1 LFIFIVAAQLAVLH
15 LNLKG
20 KKRKRIMKIQRKFLI
35 IILSLVIFVGI
46 SSILISRYI
55 ATNIIKQ
62 QTTDNLINTTQSRRN
77 HIETLLGEYKGLTKT
92 LATGI
97 AFRDALNE
105 NIMRAQRID
114 EVNQRIKTVIE
125 THEDICRISILD
137 KEGIIIASSR
147 EGTGIDKSTD
157 EIFLKGKEGVFVED
171 LHLSLFTN
179 KYVLSISAS
188 ILLNNQFVG
197 ILVINFD
204 AEEELFKITTD
215 RTGLGKS
222 GEAYLVNKDGYMI
235 SPSRFTDDVILKQ
248 KVELKHIKELNNT
261 EPSLILLRKVV
272 DIVKDYRGIEVLTV
286 YTHIPE
292 MDWYLFSEIDVK
304 EAFAPIAQLTNT
316 LLLVLVIILFIVIF
330 ISGYTTKTITRPIR
344 MLHEGTEEITK
355 GNLDYK
361 VGTPSPDE
369 VGQLSRA
376 FDEMTVNL
384 KKSKEE
390 LEKYSRNLEEKVEV
404 RTRELSDINQNLEK
418 EIIERKR
425 TEETLNKSQQ
435 ELTSVFKNSPEALIY
450 HDEQGTILKINPR
463 FTEVFGYTLN
473 ELKGR
478 NINEGM
484 IFPRDETKEE
494 SKKITQTV
502 LEKGSVRIEAM
513 RKKKDGTLFPVI
525 ISASPII
532 VKGKSKGI
540 IAIYSDITKE
550 KLAEKE
556 IIKAKKEAELANQA
570 KSAFLASMSHEIR
583 TPINAIIGMGEL
595 MKNTTL
601 NDEQKEYLDML
612 KISADN
618 LLNVINDVLD
628 ISKIESGHI
637 EIEKIEFDLWKLI
650 ESIGITLGVK
660 ASQKKLE
667 LLCYTNPDIPQYIMG
682 DPTRL
687 RQILVNLAGNSLK
700 FTEKGEIA
708 INVETLKREDDK
720 ILLHFTVKDTGIGIP
735 KEKQAK
741 IFESFSQVDSST
753 TRKYGG
759 TGLGLS
765 ICKQL
770 VELMGGKIWVESEA
784 NKGSTFHLTL
794 PSVVVKKPEGREEE
808 IVPLEI
814 KNLRV
819 LIVDDNYT
827 NRMILR
833 EIVSLWGALPK
844 EVEDG
849 FSALRELKSAC
860 KRSKPYQLILLDK
873 NMPEM
878 DGFELIKKIRK
889 ILEYKKTPIV
899 MLSSDRG
906 VADLKKIEELSISDF
921 ILKPIRRS
929 RLYNAIVKAIVK
941 ETSKSVVKKY
951 DIGSAIKDKL
961 FKVLLAEDNLI
972 NQKLTVRLL
981 EKQGWQISVANNGS
995 EVLNLLDKNR
1005 FDFILM
1011 DVQMPEMDGIEAT
1024 KEIRKREKETG
1035 KHIPIIALTANAFEE
1050 DKKKCLE
1057 AGMDEYATKP
1067 IKINKIFSIIEKIF
1081 IKFKKTT

>member
-1 LFIFIVAAQLAVLH
+1 
-15 LNLKG
+15 
-20 KKRKRIMKIQRKFLI
+20 MKIQRKFQI
-35 IILSLVIFVGI
+35 IALSLLTVVSIT
-46 SSILISRYI
+46 SILISRNVS
-55 ATNIIKQ
+55 TNTIKQ
-62 QTTDNLINTTQSRRN
+62 QITNNLINTTQSRAK
-77 HIETLLGEYKGLTKT
+77 HIETLLGQYKELTEMM
-92 LATGI
+92 ATGTSY
-97 AFRDALNE
+97 RDAVDE
-105 NIMRAQRID
+105 SIDYTRRI
-114 EVNQRIKTVIE
+114 EKVNQRIKTIIKTRKE
-125 THEDICRISILD
+125 ISRMRIVD
-137 KEGIIIASSR
+137 KEGIVIASSH
-147 EGTGIDKSTD
+147 EDIGMDKSTH
-157 EIFLKGKEGVFVED
+157 EIFLKGKEGVFVGD
-171 LHLSLFTN
+171 LHLSSFTH
-179 KYVLSISAS
+179 KYVLSVSAP
-188 ILLNNQFVG
+188 ILLNNQFAGV
-197 ILVINFD
+197 LVINFD
-204 AEEELFKITTD
+204 AEKELFHITTD
-215 RTGLGKS
+215 RTGLGET

-235 SPSRFTDDVILKQ
+235 SPSRFINNVILKQ
-248 KVELKHIKELNNT
+248 KVVLRDIEEESPT
-261 EPSLILLRKVV
+261 EPSDILPKEEVE
-272 DIVKDYRGIEVLTV
+272 IIKDYRGVEVLIV
-286 YTHIPE
+286 HTHVPE
-292 MDWYLFSEIDVK
+292 MGWHLIAEIDTQ
-304 EAFAPIAQLTNT
+304 EAFTPVTQLTNI
-316 LLLVLVIILFIVIF
+316 LLLIFAIILFISIF
-330 ISGYTTKTITRPIR
+330 ISSVISRTITRPLR
-344 MLHEGTEEITK
+344 RLHEGTEEITK

-376 FDEMTVNL
+376 FDEMTTNL
-384 KKSKEE
+384 KKSREE
-390 LEKYSRNLEEKVEV
+390 LEDYSRNLEEKIEV
-404 RTRELSDINQNLEK
+404 RTRELSDINQDLEK
-418 EIIERKR
+418 EIIERKQI
-425 TEETLNKSQQ
+425 EETLNKSQQ
-435 ELTSVFKNSPEALIY
+435 ELTSVFKSSPESLIY

-473 ELKGR
+473 ELEGR

-484 IFPRDETKEE
+484 IFPRDKTKEE
-494 SKKITQTV
+494 SNKITQTV
-502 LEKGSVRIEAM
+502 FEKGLVRIETI
-513 RKKKDGTLFPVI
+513 RKKKDGTLFPVV

-532 VKGKSKGI
+532 IKGKSKGI

-583 TPINAIIGMGEL
+583 TPMNAIIGMGEL

-612 KISADN
+612 RISADN

-637 EIEKIEFDLWKLI
+637 EIEKIEFNLWELI
-650 ESIGITLGVK
+650 ESIGVTLGIK

-667 LLCYTNPDIPQYIMG
+667 LLCYSNPDVPQYVMG

-687 RQILVNLAGNSLK
+687 RQILINLAGNSLK

-708 INVETLKREDDK
+708 INVKILKREDEK
-720 ILLHFTVKDTGIGIP
+720 VSLHFTVKDTGIGIP

-770 VELMGGKIWVESEA
+770 AELMGGKIWVESEVS
-784 NKGSTFHLTL
+784 KGSTFHFTL
-794 PSVVVKKPEGREEE
+794 PSVVVEKPEGREEKIE
-808 IVPLEI
+808 SPEI

-844 EVEDG
+844 EAEDG
-849 FSALRELKSAC
+849 SSALEELKFAID
-860 KRSKPYQLILLDK
+860 RSKPYQLILSDK
-873 NMPEM
+873 NMPGM
-878 DGFELIKKIRK
+878 DGFELIKKIRE
-889 ILEYKKTPIV
+889 IPEHKKVPIII
-899 MLSSDRG
+899 LSSDRG
-906 VADLKKIEELSISDF
+906 ESDLKKIKELSISDF
-921 ILKPIRRS
+921 ILKPVRRS
-929 RLYNAIVKAIVK
+929 RLYNAIVKVIVK

-981 EKQGWQISVANNGS
+981 EKQGWQISVANNGN
-995 EVLNLLDKNR
+995 EVLNLLDKNK

-1024 KEIRKREKETG
+1024 REIRKREEETG
-1035 KHIPIIALTANAFEE
+1035 KHVPIIALTANAFKE

-1067 IKINKIFSIIEKIF
+1067 IKINEIFSVIEKIF

>member
-1 LFIFIVAAQLAVLH
+1 ML
-15 LNLKG
+15 
-20 KKRKRIMKIQRKFLI
+20 
-35 IILSLVIFVGI
+35 
-46 SSILISRYI
+46 SILIAVGITSILITRNVSS
-55 ATNIIKQ
+55 NIIKQ
-62 QTTDNLINTTQSRRN
+62 QITNNLINTTQSRSK
-77 HIETLLGEYKGLTKT
+77 HIETLLGEYKELTKMV
-92 LATGI
+92 ASGI
-97 AFRDALNE
+97 SFRDALNE
-105 NIMRAQRID
+105 NIIRAQRID
-114 EVNQRIKTVIE
+114 EVNQRIKTIIE
-125 THEDICRISILD
+125 THEEISRISILD

-157 EIFLKGKEGVFVED
+157 EIFLKGKESAFISD

-179 KYVLSISAS
+179 KYVLSVSAP
-188 ILLNNQFVG
+188 ILLNKQFAG
-197 ILVINFD
+197 ILIINFD
-204 AEEELFKITTD
+204 ADKELFQVTIN
-215 RTGLGKS
+215 RTGLGQT

-235 SPSRFTDDVILKQ
+235 SPSRFIDEVILKQ
-248 KVELKHIKELNNT
+248 KVD
-261 EPSLILLRKVV
+261 LRYIEHFESSDTPPKAEI
-272 DIVKDYRGIEVLTV
+272 DTVKDYRGIEVLSV
-286 YTHIPE
+286 DIHLPE
-292 MDWYLFSEIDVK
+292 MDWCLIAEIDTQ
-304 EAFAPIAQLTNT
+304 EAFAPITQLTNT
-316 LLLVLVIILFIVIF
+316 LFLILVIILFIVIF
-330 ISGYTTKTITRPIR
+330 ISSFASRTFTRPLRI
-344 MLHEGTEEITK
+344 LHEGTEEITK
-355 GNLDYK
+355 GNLDFK
-361 VGTPSPDE
+361 VGIPSSDE

-390 LEKYSRNLEEKVEV
+390 LEKYSRNLEKKVEV

-418 EIIERKR
+418 EIIERKQI
-425 TEETLNKSQQ
+425 EETLNKSQQ

-849 FSALRELKSAC
+849 FSVLRELKSAC

-878 DGFELIKKIRK
+878 DGFELIKKIRE

-906 VADLKKIEELSISDF
+906 AADLKKIEELSISDF

-941 ETSKSVVKKY
+941 ETSKDVVKKY
-951 DIGSAIKDKL
+951 DIGSAIKDRF

-981 EKQGWQISVANNGS
+981 EKQGWQISVATNGS

-1011 DVQMPEMDGIEAT
+1011 DVQMPEMDGIEAS

-1035 KHIPIIALTANAFEE
+1035 THIPIIALTANAFEE

-1067 IKINKIFSIIEKIF
+1067 VKVNEIFSIIEKIF
-1081 IKFKKTT
+1081 IKFKRTT

>member
-1 LFIFIVAAQLAVLH
+1 
-15 LNLKG
+15 
-20 KKRKRIMKIQRKFLI
+20 MKIQRKFQI
-35 IILSLVIFVGI
+35 IALSLLTVVSIT
-46 SSILISRYI
+46 SILISRNVS
-55 ATNIIKQ
+55 TNTIKQ
-62 QTTDNLINTTQSRRN
+62 QITNNLINTTQSRAK
-77 HIETLLGEYKGLTKT
+77 HIETLLGQYKELTEMM
-92 LATGI
+92 ATGTSY
-97 AFRDALNE
+97 RDAVDE
-105 NIMRAQRID
+105 SIDYTRRI
-114 EVNQRIKTVIE
+114 EKVNQRIKTIIKTRKE
-125 THEDICRISILD
+125 ISRMRIVD
-137 KEGIIIASSR
+137 KEGIVIASSH
-147 EGTGIDKSTD
+147 EDIGMDKSTH
-157 EIFLKGKEGVFVED
+157 EIFLKGKEGVFVGD
-171 LHLSLFTN
+171 LHLSSFTH
-179 KYVLSISAS
+179 KYVLSVSAP
-188 ILLNNQFVG
+188 ILLNNQFAGV
-197 ILVINFD
+197 LVINFD
-204 AEEELFKITTD
+204 AEKELFHITTD
-215 RTGLGKS
+215 RTGLGET

-235 SPSRFTDDVILKQ
+235 SPSRFINNVILKQ
-248 KVELKHIKELNNT
+248 KVVLRDIEEESPT
-261 EPSLILLRKVV
+261 EPSDILPKEEVE
-272 DIVKDYRGIEVLTV
+272 IIKDYRGVEVLIV
-286 YTHIPE
+286 HTHVPE
-292 MDWYLFSEIDVK
+292 MGWHLIAEIDTQ
-304 EAFAPIAQLTNT
+304 EAFTPVTQLTNI
-316 LLLVLVIILFIVIF
+316 LLLIFAIILFISIF
-330 ISGYTTKTITRPIR
+330 ISSVISRTITRPLR
-344 MLHEGTEEITK
+344 RLHEGTEEITK

-376 FDEMTVNL
+376 FDEMTTNL
-384 KKSKEE
+384 KKSREE
-390 LEKYSRNLEEKVEV
+390 LEDYSRNLEEKIEV
-404 RTRELSDINQNLEK
+404 RTRELSDINQDLEK
-418 EIIERKR
+418 EIIERKQI
-425 TEETLNKSQQ
+425 EETLNKSQQ
-435 ELTSVFKNSPEALIY
+435 ELTSVFKSSPESLIY

-473 ELKGR
+473 ELEGR

-484 IFPRDETKEE
+484 IFPRDKTKEE

-502 LEKGSVRIEAM
+502 LEKGLIRIETI
-513 RKKKDGTLFPVI
+513 RKKKDGTLFPVV

-532 VKGKSKGI
+532 IKGKSKGI

-583 TPINAIIGMGEL
+583 TPMNAIIGMGEL

-612 KISADN
+612 RISADN

-637 EIEKIEFDLWKLI
+637 EIEKIEFNLWELI
-650 ESIGITLGVK
+650 ESIGVTLGIK

-667 LLCYTNPDIPQYIMG
+667 LLCYSNPDVPQYVMG

-687 RQILVNLAGNSLK
+687 RQILINLAGNSLK

-708 INVETLKREDDK
+708 INVKILKREDEK
-720 ILLHFTVKDTGIGIP
+720 VSLHFTVKDTGIGIP

-770 VELMGGKIWVESEA
+770 AEQMGGKIWVESEVS
-784 NKGSTFHLTL
+784 KGSTFHFTL
-794 PSVVVKKPEGREEE
+794 PSVVVEKPEGREEKIE
-808 IVPLEI
+808 SPEI

-844 EVEDG
+844 EAEDG
-849 FSALRELKSAC
+849 SSALEELKFAID
-860 KRSKPYQLILLDK
+860 RSKPYQLILSDK
-873 NMPEM
+873 NMPGM
-878 DGFELIKKIRK
+878 DGFELIKKIRE
-889 ILEYKKTPIV
+889 IPEHKKVPIII
-899 MLSSDRG
+899 LSSDRG
-906 VADLKKIEELSISDF
+906 ESDLKKIKELSISDF
-921 ILKPIRRS
+921 ILKPVRRS
-929 RLYNAIVKAIVK
+929 RLYNAIVKVIVK

-981 EKQGWQISVANNGS
+981 EKQGWQISVANNGN
-995 EVLNLLDKNR
+995 EVLNLLDKNK

-1024 KEIRKREKETG
+1024 REIRKREEETG
-1035 KHIPIIALTANAFEE
+1035 KHVPIIALTANAFKE

-1067 IKINKIFSIIEKIF
+1067 IKINEIFSVIEKIF

>member
-1 LFIFIVAAQLAVLH
+1 
-15 LNLKG
+15 
-20 KKRKRIMKIQRKFLI
+20 
-35 IILSLVIFVGI
+35 
-46 SSILISRYI
+46 
-55 ATNIIKQ
+55 
-62 QTTDNLINTTQSRRN
+62 
-77 HIETLLGEYKGLTKT
+77 
-92 LATGI
+92 
-97 AFRDALNE
+97 
-105 NIMRAQRID
+105 
-114 EVNQRIKTVIE
+114 
-125 THEDICRISILD
+125 
-137 KEGIIIASSR
+137 
-147 EGTGIDKSTD
+147 
-157 EIFLKGKEGVFVED
+157 
-171 LHLSLFTN
+171 
-179 KYVLSISAS
+179 
-188 ILLNNQFVG
+188 
-197 ILVINFD
+197 
-204 AEEELFKITTD
+204 
-215 RTGLGKS
+215 
-222 GEAYLVNKDGYMI
+222 MI
-235 SPSRFTDDVILKQ
+235 SPSRFINNVILKQ
-248 KVELKHIKELNNT
+248 KVVLRDIEEESPT
-261 EPSLILLRKVV
+261 EPSDILPKEEVE
-272 DIVKDYRGIEVLTV
+272 IIKDYRGVEVLIV
-286 YTHIPE
+286 HTHVPE
-292 MDWYLFSEIDVK
+292 MGWHLIAEIDTQ
-304 EAFAPIAQLTNT
+304 EAFTPVTQLTNI
-316 LLLVLVIILFIVIF
+316 LLLIFAIILFISIF
-330 ISGYTTKTITRPIR
+330 ISSVISRTITRPLR
-344 MLHEGTEEITK
+344 RLHEGTEEITK

-376 FDEMTVNL
+376 FDEMTTNL
-384 KKSKEE
+384 KKSREE
-390 LEKYSRNLEEKVEV
+390 LEDYSRNLEEKIEV
-404 RTRELSDINQNLEK
+404 RTRELSDINQDLEK
-418 EIIERKR
+418 EIIERKQI
-425 TEETLNKSQQ
+425 EETLNKSQQ
-435 ELTSVFKNSPEALIY
+435 ELTSVFKSSPESLIY

-473 ELKGR
+473 ELEGR

-484 IFPRDETKEE
+484 IFPRDKTKEE

-502 LEKGSVRIEAM
+502 LEKGLIRIETI
-513 RKKKDGTLFPVI
+513 RKKKDGTLFPVV

-532 VKGKSKGI
+532 IKGKSKGI

-583 TPINAIIGMGEL
+583 TPMNAIIGMGEL

-612 KISADN
+612 RISADN

-637 EIEKIEFDLWKLI
+637 EIEKIEFNLWELI
-650 ESIGITLGVK
+650 ESIGVTLGIK

-667 LLCYTNPDIPQYIMG
+667 LLCYSNPDVPQYVMG

-687 RQILVNLAGNSLK
+687 RQILINLAGNSLK

-708 INVETLKREDDK
+708 INVKILKREDEK
-720 ILLHFTVKDTGIGIP
+720 VSLHFTVKDTGIGIP

-770 VELMGGKIWVESEA
+770 AELMGGKIWVESEVS
-784 NKGSTFHLTL
+784 KGSTFHFTL
-794 PSVVVKKPEGREEE
+794 PSVVVEKPEGREEKIE
-808 IVPLEI
+808 SPEI

-844 EVEDG
+844 EAEDG
-849 FSALRELKSAC
+849 SSALEELKFAID
-860 KRSKPYQLILLDK
+860 RSKPYQLILSDK
-873 NMPEM
+873 NMPGM
-878 DGFELIKKIRK
+878 DGFELIKKIRE
-889 ILEYKKTPIV
+889 IPEHKKVPIII
-899 MLSSDRG
+899 LSSDRG
-906 VADLKKIEELSISDF
+906 ESDLKKIKELSISDF
-921 ILKPIRRS
+921 ILKPVRRS
-929 RLYNAIVKAIVK
+929 RLYNAIVKVIVK

-981 EKQGWQISVANNGS
+981 EKQGWQISVANNGN
-995 EVLNLLDKNR
+995 EVLNLLDKNK

-1024 KEIRKREKETG
+1024 REIRKREEETG
-1035 KHIPIIALTANAFEE
+1035 KHVPIIALTANAFKE

-1067 IKINKIFSIIEKIF
+1067 IKINEIFSVIEKIF

>member
-1 LFIFIVAAQLAVLH
+1 
-15 LNLKG
+15 
-20 KKRKRIMKIQRKFLI
+20 
-35 IILSLVIFVGI
+35 
-46 SSILISRYI
+46 
-55 ATNIIKQ
+55 
-62 QTTDNLINTTQSRRN
+62 
-77 HIETLLGEYKGLTKT
+77 
-92 LATGI
+92 
-97 AFRDALNE
+97 
-105 NIMRAQRID
+105 
-114 EVNQRIKTVIE
+114 
-125 THEDICRISILD
+125 LD
-137 KEGIIIASSR
+137 
-147 EGTGIDKSTD
+147 
-157 EIFLKGKEGVFVED
+157 
-171 LHLSLFTN
+171 
-179 KYVLSISAS
+179 
-188 ILLNNQFVG
+188 
-197 ILVINFD
+197 
-204 AEEELFKITTD
+204 
-215 RTGLGKS
+215 
-222 GEAYLVNKDGYMI
+222 
-235 SPSRFTDDVILKQ
+235 
-248 KVELKHIKELNNT
+248 
-261 EPSLILLRKVV
+261 
-272 DIVKDYRGIEVLTV
+272 
-286 YTHIPE
+286 
-292 MDWYLFSEIDVK
+292 
-304 EAFAPIAQLTNT
+304 
-316 LLLVLVIILFIVIF
+316 
-330 ISGYTTKTITRPIR
+330 
-344 MLHEGTEEITK
+344 
-355 GNLDYK
+355 
-361 VGTPSPDE
+361 
-369 VGQLSRA
+369 
-376 FDEMTVNL
+376 
-384 KKSKEE
+384 E
-390 LEKYSRNLEEKVEV
+390 LE
-404 RTRELSDINQNLEK
+404 
-418 EIIERKR
+418 
-425 TEETLNKSQQ
+425 
-435 ELTSVFKNSPEALIY
+435 
-450 HDEQGTILKINPR
+450 
-463 FTEVFGYTLN
+463 
-473 ELKGR
+473 GR

-484 IFPRDETKEE
+484 IFPGDKTKEE

-502 LEKGSVRIEAM
+502 LEKGSVRIEAI

-540 IAIYSDITKE
+540 IATYSDITKE

-556 IIKAKKEAELANQA
+556 IIKARNEAELANQA

-583 TPINAIIGMGEL
+583 TPMNAIIGMGEL

-612 KISADN
+612 RISADN

-650 ESIGITLGVK
+650 ESIGVTLGIK

-667 LLCYTNPDIPQYIMG
+667 LLCYTNPDVPRYIMG

-687 RQILVNLAGNSLK
+687 RQILINLAGNSLK

-708 INVETLKREDDK
+708 INVKILKREDDK
-720 ILLHFTVKDTGIGIP
+720 VSLHFTVKDTGIGIP

-770 VELMGGKIWVESEA
+770 AELMGGKIWVESEVS
-784 NKGSTFHLTL
+784 KGSTFHLTL
-794 PSVVVKKPEGREEE
+794 PSVVVEKPEGSEEKIE
-808 IVPLEI
+808 SLEI

-844 EVEDG
+844 EAEDG
-849 FSALRELKSAC
+849 FSALEELKFAID
-860 KRSKPYQLILLDK
+860 RNKPYQLILSDK

-878 DGFELIKKIRK
+878 DGFELIKKIRE
-889 ILEYKKTPIV
+889 IPEYKKVPIII
-899 MLSSDRG
+899 LSSDRG
-906 VADLKKIEELSISDF
+906 EADFKKIEELSISNF
-921 ILKPIRRS
+921 ILKPVRRS
-929 RLYNAIVKAIVK
+929 RLYNAIVKGIVK

-951 DIGSAIKDKL
+951 DIGSALKNKL

-981 EKQGWQISVANNGS
+981 EKQGWQATVANNGK
-995 EVLNLLDKNR
+995 EVLDLLDNNK

-1011 DVQMPEMDGIEAT
+1011 DVQMPEMDGIEAAS
-1024 KEIRKREKETG
+1024 EIRKREKETG

-1067 IKINKIFSIIEKIF
+1067 IKINELFSIIEKIF

>member
-1 LFIFIVAAQLAVLH
+1 
-15 LNLKG
+15 
-20 KKRKRIMKIQRKFLI
+20 MKIQRKFQI
-35 IILSLVIFVGI
+35 IALSLLTVVSIT
-46 SSILISRYI
+46 SILISRNVS
-55 ATNIIKQ
+55 TNTIKQ
-62 QTTDNLINTTQSRRN
+62 QITNNLINTTQSRAK
-77 HIETLLGEYKGLTKT
+77 HIETLLGQYKELTEMM
-92 LATGI
+92 ATGTSY
-97 AFRDALNE
+97 RDAVDE
-105 NIMRAQRID
+105 SIDYTRRI
-114 EVNQRIKTVIE
+114 EKVNQRIKTIIKTRKE
-125 THEDICRISILD
+125 ISRMRIVD
-137 KEGIIIASSR
+137 KEGIVIASSH
-147 EGTGIDKSTD
+147 EDIGMDKSTH
-157 EIFLKGKEGVFVED
+157 EIFLKGKEGVFVGD
-171 LHLSLFTN
+171 LHLSSFTH
-179 KYVLSISAS
+179 KYVLSVSAP
-188 ILLNNQFVG
+188 ILLNNQFAGV
-197 ILVINFD
+197 LVINFD
-204 AEEELFKITTD
+204 AEKELFHITTD
-215 RTGLGKS
+215 CTGLGET

-235 SPSRFTDDVILKQ
+235 SPSRFINNVILKQ
-248 KVELKHIKELNNT
+248 KVVLRDIEEESPT
-261 EPSLILLRKVV
+261 EPSDILPKEEVE
-272 DIVKDYRGIEVLTV
+272 IIKDYRGVEVLIV
-286 YTHIPE
+286 HTHVPE
-292 MDWYLFSEIDVK
+292 MGWHLIAEIDTQ
-304 EAFAPIAQLTNT
+304 EAFTPVTQLTNI
-316 LLLVLVIILFIVIF
+316 LLLIFAIILFISIF
-330 ISGYTTKTITRPIR
+330 ISSVISRTITRPLR
-344 MLHEGTEEITK
+344 RLHEGTEEITK

-376 FDEMTVNL
+376 FDEMTTNL
-384 KKSKEE
+384 KKSREE
-390 LEKYSRNLEEKVEV
+390 LEDYSRNLEEKIEV
-404 RTRELSDINQNLEK
+404 RTRELSDINQDLEK
-418 EIIERKR
+418 EIIERKQI
-425 TEETLNKSQQ
+425 EETLNKSQQ
-435 ELTSVFKNSPEALIY
+435 ELTSVFKSSPESLIY

-473 ELKGR
+473 ELEGR

-484 IFPRDETKEE
+484 IFPRDKTKEE

-502 LEKGSVRIEAM
+502 LEKGLIRIETI
-513 RKKKDGTLFPVI
+513 RKKKDGTLFPVV

-532 VKGKSKGI
+532 IKGKSKGI

-583 TPINAIIGMGEL
+583 TPMNAIIGMGEL

-612 KISADN
+612 RISADN

-637 EIEKIEFDLWKLI
+637 EIEKIEFNLWELI
-650 ESIGITLGVK
+650 ESIGVTLGIK

-667 LLCYTNPDIPQYIMG
+667 LLCYSNPDVPQYVMG

-687 RQILVNLAGNSLK
+687 RQILINLAGNSLK

-708 INVETLKREDDK
+708 INVKILKREDEK
-720 ILLHFTVKDTGIGIP
+720 VSLHFTVKDTGIGIP

-770 VELMGGKIWVESEA
+770 AEQMGGKIWVESEVS
-784 NKGSTFHLTL
+784 KGSTFHFTL
-794 PSVVVKKPEGREEE
+794 PSVVVEKPEGREEKIE
-808 IVPLEI
+808 SPEI

-844 EVEDG
+844 EAEDG
-849 FSALRELKSAC
+849 SSALEELKFAID
-860 KRSKPYQLILLDK
+860 RSKPYQLILSDK
-873 NMPEM
+873 NMPGM
-878 DGFELIKKIRK
+878 DGFELIKKIRE
-889 ILEYKKTPIV
+889 IPEHKKVPIII
-899 MLSSDRG
+899 LSSDRG
-906 VADLKKIEELSISDF
+906 ESDLKKIKELSISDF
-921 ILKPIRRS
+921 ILKPVRRS
-929 RLYNAIVKAIVK
+929 RLYNAIVKVIVK

-981 EKQGWQISVANNGS
+981 EKQGWQISVANNGN
-995 EVLNLLDKNR
+995 EVLNLLDKNK

-1024 KEIRKREKETG
+1024 REIRKREEETG
-1035 KHIPIIALTANAFEE
+1035 KHVPIIALTANAFKE

-1067 IKINKIFSIIEKIF
+1067 IKINEIFSVIEKIF

>member
-1 LFIFIVAAQLAVLH
+1 
-15 LNLKG
+15 
-20 KKRKRIMKIQRKFLI
+20 MKIQRKFQI
-35 IILSLVIFVGI
+35 IALSLLTVVSIT
-46 SSILISRYI
+46 SILISRNVS
-55 ATNIIKQ
+55 TNTIKQ
-62 QTTDNLINTTQSRRN
+62 QITNNLINTTQSRAK
-77 HIETLLGEYKGLTKT
+77 HIETLLGQYKELTEMM
-92 LATGI
+92 ATGTSY
-97 AFRDALNE
+97 RDAVDE
-105 NIMRAQRID
+105 SIDYTRRI
-114 EVNQRIKTVIE
+114 EKVNQRIKTIIKTRKE
-125 THEDICRISILD
+125 ISRMRIVD
-137 KEGIIIASSR
+137 KEGIVIASSH
-147 EGTGIDKSTD
+147 EDIGMDKSTH
-157 EIFLKGKEGVFVED
+157 EIFLKGKEGVFVGD
-171 LHLSLFTN
+171 LHLSSFTH
-179 KYVLSISAS
+179 KYVLSVSAP
-188 ILLNNQFVG
+188 ILLNNQFAGV
-197 ILVINFD
+197 LVINFD
-204 AEEELFKITTD
+204 AEKELFHITTD
-215 RTGLGKS
+215 RTGLGET

-235 SPSRFTDDVILKQ
+235 SPSRFINNVILKQ
-248 KVELKHIKELNNT
+248 KVVLRDIEEESPT
-261 EPSLILLRKVV
+261 EPSDILPKEEVE
-272 DIVKDYRGIEVLTV
+272 IIKDYRGVEVLIV
-286 YTHIPE
+286 HTHVPE
-292 MDWYLFSEIDVK
+292 MGWHLIAEIDTQ
-304 EAFAPIAQLTNT
+304 EAFTPVTQLTNIF
-316 LLLVLVIILFIVIF
+316 LLIFAIILFISIF
-330 ISGYTTKTITRPIR
+330 ISSVISRTITRPLR
-344 MLHEGTEEITK
+344 RLHEGTEEITK

-376 FDEMTVNL
+376 FDEMTTNL
-384 KKSKEE
+384 KKSREE
-390 LEKYSRNLEEKVEV
+390 LEDYSRNLEEKIEV
-404 RTRELSDINQNLEK
+404 RTRELSDINQDLEK
-418 EIIERKR
+418 EIIERKQI
-425 TEETLNKSQQ
+425 EETLNKSQQ
-435 ELTSVFKNSPEALIY
+435 ELTSVFKSSPESLIY

-473 ELKGR
+473 ELEGR

-484 IFPRDETKEE
+484 IFPRDKTKEE

-502 LEKGSVRIEAM
+502 LEKGLIRIETI
-513 RKKKDGTLFPVI
+513 RKKKDGTLFPVV

-532 VKGKSKGI
+532 IKGKSKGI

-583 TPINAIIGMGEL
+583 TPMNAIIGMGEL

-612 KISADN
+612 RISADN

-637 EIEKIEFDLWKLI
+637 EIEKIEFNLWELI
-650 ESIGITLGVK
+650 ESIGVTLGIK

-667 LLCYTNPDIPQYIMG
+667 LLCYSNPDVPQYVMG

-687 RQILVNLAGNSLK
+687 RQILINLAGNSLK

-708 INVETLKREDDK
+708 INVKILKREDEK
-720 ILLHFTVKDTGIGIP
+720 VSLHFTVKDTGIGIP

-770 VELMGGKIWVESEA
+770 AELMGGKIWVESEVS
-784 NKGSTFHLTL
+784 KGSTFHFTL
-794 PSVVVKKPEGREEE
+794 PSVVVEKPEGREEKIE
-808 IVPLEI
+808 SPEI

-844 EVEDG
+844 EAEDG
-849 FSALRELKSAC
+849 SSALEELKFAID
-860 KRSKPYQLILLDK
+860 RSKPYQLILSDK
-873 NMPEM
+873 NMPGM
-878 DGFELIKKIRK
+878 DGFELIKKIRE
-889 ILEYKKTPIV
+889 IPEHKKVPIII
-899 MLSSDRG
+899 LSSDRG
-906 VADLKKIEELSISDF
+906 ESDLKKIKELSISDF
-921 ILKPIRRS
+921 ILKPVRRS
-929 RLYNAIVKAIVK
+929 RLYNAIVKVIVK

-981 EKQGWQISVANNGS
+981 EKQGWQISVANNGN
-995 EVLNLLDKNR
+995 EVLNLLDKNK

-1024 KEIRKREKETG
+1024 REIRKREEETG
-1035 KHIPIIALTANAFEE
+1035 KHVPIIALTANAFKE

-1067 IKINKIFSIIEKIF
+1067 IKINEIFSVIEKIF

>member
-1 LFIFIVAAQLAVLH
+1 
-15 LNLKG
+15 
-20 KKRKRIMKIQRKFLI
+20 MKMQKKFLI

-46 SSILISRYI
+46 SSILISRYS

-62 QTTDNLINTTQSRRN
+62 QTTDNLINTTQSRAH
-77 HIETLLGEYKGLTKT
+77 HIETLLDEYKGLIKT
-92 LATGI
+92 LATEI
-97 AFRDALNE
+97 TFRDALNE

-114 EVNQRIKTVIE
+114 EINQRIKTIIK
-125 THEDICRISILD
+125 THEEISRVSVLD
-137 KEGIIIASSR
+137 KEGIIIASNR

-157 EIFLKGKEGVFVED
+157 EIFLMGKQRVFIGD

-179 KYVLSISAS
+179 KYVLSIAAP
-188 ILLNNQFVG
+188 ILLNNQFAGV
-197 ILVINFD
+197 LAINLD
-204 AEEELFKITTD
+204 ADKELFKITTD
-215 RTGLGKS
+215 RTGLGET
-222 GEAYLVNKDGYMI
+222 GEVYLVNKDNYMI
-235 SPSRFTDDVILKQ
+235 TPSRFIDEVILKQ
-248 KVELKHIKELNNT
+248 KVD
-261 EPSLILLRKVV
+261 LRYIEHFESSDTPPKAWI
-272 DIVKDYRGIEVLTV
+272 DIVKDYRGIEVLSV
-286 YTHIPE
+286 DIHLPE
-292 MDWYLFSEIDVK
+292 MDWCLIAEIDTQ
-304 EAFAPIAQLTNT
+304 EAFAPITQLTNT
-316 LLLVLVIILFIVIF
+316 LFLILVIILFIVIF
-330 ISGYTTKTITRPIR
+330 ISSFASRTFTRPLRI
-344 MLHEGTEEITK
+344 LHEGTEEITK
-355 GNLDYK
+355 GNLDFK
-361 VGTPSPDE
+361 VGIPSSDE

-390 LEKYSRNLEEKVEV
+390 LEKYSRNLEKKVEV

-418 EIIERKR
+418 EIIERKQI
-425 TEETLNKSQQ
+425 EETLNKSQQ

-595 MKNTTL
+595 MKNTIL

-849 FSALRELKSAC
+849 FSVLRELKSAC

-878 DGFELIKKIRK
+878 DGFELIKKIRE

-906 VADLKKIEELSISDF
+906 AADLKKIEELSISDF

-941 ETSKSVVKKY
+941 ETSKDVVKKY
-951 DIGSAIKDKL
+951 DIGSAIKDRF

-981 EKQGWQISVANNGS
+981 EKQGWQISVATNGS

-1035 KHIPIIALTANAFEE
+1035 THIPIIALTANAFEE

-1067 IKINKIFSIIEKIF
+1067 VKVNEIFSIIEKIF
-1081 IKFKKTT
+1081 IKFKRTT

>member
-1 LFIFIVAAQLAVLH
+1 MKTQ
-15 LNLKG
+15 
-20 KKRKRIMKIQRKFLI
+20 KKILVIMLSLI
-35 IILSLVIFVGI
+35 IVVGI
-46 SSILISRYI
+46 TCILISRNI
-55 ATNIIKQ
+55 ATNIIKEQ
-62 QTTDNLINTTQSRRN
+62 ITNNLINTTQSRAK
-77 HIETLLGEYKGLTKT
+77 HIETLLGQYKELSKT
-92 LATGI
+92 LATEI
-97 AFRDALNE
+97 TFRDALNE
-105 NIMRAQRID
+105 NIIRAQRID
-114 EVNQRIKTVIE
+114 EVNQRIKTIIE
-125 THEDICRISILD
+125 AHEEISQIRVLD

-147 EGTGIDKSTD
+147 EGTGIDKSTY
-157 EIFLKGKEGVFVED
+157 EIFLKGREGIFIGD

-179 KYVLSISAS
+179 KYVLSISAP
-188 ILLNNQFVG
+188 ILLNNQFAGV
-197 ILVINFD
+197 LVINFD
-204 AEEELFKITTD
+204 ADKELFKITTD
-215 RTGLGKS
+215 RTGLGQT

-235 SPSRFTDDVILKQ
+235 TPSRFIEGVFLKQ
-248 KVELKHIKELNNT
+248 KIDLRDIEEAISAEPPDTLLKEEVEI
-261 EPSLILLRKVV
+261 I
-272 DIVKDYRGIEVLTV
+272 KDYRGVEVLSV
-286 YTHIPE
+286 HTHIPE
-292 MDWYLFSEIDVK
+292 MGWHLIAEIDTQ
-304 EAFAPIAQLTNT
+304 EAFAPVTQLTNI
-316 LLLVLVIILFIVIF
+316 LLLIFAIILFISIF
-330 ISGYTTKTITRPIR
+330 ISSVISRTITRPLR
-344 MLHEGTEEITK
+344 RLHEGTEEITK

-376 FDEMTVNL
+376 FDEMTTNL
-384 KKSKEE
+384 KKSREE
-390 LEKYSRNLEEKVEV
+390 LEDYSRNLEEKIEV
-404 RTRELSDINQNLEK
+404 RTRELSDINQDLEK
-418 EIIERKR
+418 EIIERKQI
-425 TEETLNKSQQ
+425 EETLNKSQQ
-435 ELTSVFKNSPEALIY
+435 ELTSVFKSSPESLIY

-473 ELKGR
+473 ELEGR

-484 IFPRDETKEE
+484 IFPRDKTKEE

-502 LEKGSVRIEAM
+502 LEKGLIRIETI
-513 RKKKDGTLFPVI
+513 RKKKDGTLFPVV

-532 VKGKSKGI
+532 IKGKSKGI

-583 TPINAIIGMGEL
+583 TPMNAIIGMGEL

-612 KISADN
+612 RISADN

-628 ISKIESGHI
+628 ISKIESGYI
-637 EIEKIEFDLWKLI
+637 EIEKIEFDLWELI

-660 ASQKKLE
+660 ASQKKKLE
-667 LLCYTNPDIPQYIMG
+667 LLCYTNPDVPQYIMG

-687 RQILVNLAGNSLK
+687 RQILINLAGNSLK

-708 INVETLKREDDK
+708 INVETLKRKDNK
-720 ILLHFTVKDTGIGIP
+720 ISLHFTVKDTGIGIP
-735 KEKQAK
+735 KEKQEK

-770 VELMGGKIWVESEA
+770 AELMGGKIWVESEVS
-784 NKGSTFHLTL
+784 KGSTFHLTL
-794 PSVVVKKPEGREEE
+794 SSVVVEKPEGREEKV
-808 IVPLEI
+808 VPAEI
-814 KNLRV
+814 KNLRI

-827 NRMILR
+827 NRVILR
-833 EIVSLWGALPK
+833 ETISLWGALP
-844 EVEDG
+844 EEAEDG
-849 FSALRELKSAC
+849 FSALEKLKFAVD
-860 KRSKPYQLILLDK
+860 RSKPYQLIFSDK
-873 NMPEM
+873 NMPGM
-878 DGFELIKKIRK
+878 DGFELIKKIRE
-889 ILEYKKTPIV
+889 IPEYKKVPIII
-899 MLSSDRG
+899 LSSDIVEAELKG
-906 VADLKKIEELSISDF
+906 VEELGVSDF
-921 ILKPIRRS
+921 ILKPVRRS
-929 RLYNAIVKAIVK
+929 RLYNAIVRGITR
-941 ETSKSVVKKY
+941 ETRKIASKKY
-951 DIGSAIKDKL
+951 DIGSVLKNKL

-981 EKQGWQISVANNGS
+981 EKQGWQISVAANGR
-995 EVLNLLDKNR
+995 EALNLLDKNR

-1011 DVQMPEMDGIEAT
+1011 DVQMPEMDGIEAA

-1067 IKINKIFSIIEKIF
+1067 IKINEIFSIIEKIF